1 MKKYKKYSTGFK
13 EQALVKVYSRSNE
26 QSIQSIANSL
36 NMNLTTPSV
45 SNDNPYSESLFKT
58 LKYRPQYPLKPFA
71 DITEARKWVTKLV
84 EWYNNEHRHSAIGFV
99 TPVQRHEGLDEQL
112 LNNRKA
118 VYETAYAKNPKRW
131 SGNTRNWQRIQKVH
145 LNPDKAKEGDAK
157 DIDVQTRK
165 VA

>member
-71 DITEARKWVTKLV
+71 DITDARKWVTKLV

-99 TPVQRHEGLDEQL
+99 TP
-112 LNNRKA
+112 
-118 VYETAYAKNPKRW
+118 AKNPKRW
-131 SGNTRNWQRIQKVH
+131 SGNTRNWQRIEKVH

-157 DIDVQTRK
+157 DIDIQTRK

>member
-1 MKKYKKYSTGFK
+1 MTSHEESSALASELLRDLCRREGVQSKQLILHSDNGSPMKESSMLATMQQLGVMPSF
-13 EQALVKVYSRSNE
+13 SR
-26 QSIQSIANSL
+26 
-36 NMNLTTPSV
+36 PSV

-99 TPVQRHEGLDEQL
+99 TP
-112 LNNRKA
+112 
-118 VYETAYAKNPKRW
+118 AKNPKRW
-131 SGNTRNWQRIQKVH
+131 SGNTRNWQRIEKVH
-145 LNPDKAKEGDAK
+145 LNPEKAKEGDAK
-157 DIDVQTRK
+157 DIDIQTRK